1 MRQRRKHFFP
11 GTVILLI
18 WLLASLPSFGQE
30 TWEKENEGE
39 IKDLEIE
46 MTKERQVI
54 LPRANRYFEKVPP
67 RPFEPI
73 APAITYEIRPLTF
86 TSPNYASSLRPLRI
100 KQEELSKLYSNYVS
114 AGVGNYA
121 SFLLEGS
128 LSTKRDRNKLLGA
141 DFARRGFGKGPVDED
156 HSASSRTR
164 FGLYGKTIVDQV
176 RVSGGLNYRNER
188 GYFYGYVPGSVV
200 NRDDLKQVYEDFS
213 AHVGLEN
220 STKQSFNYK
229 FNAGYSYLKDAYAG
243 AEGEA
248 MLGLKGDYELKPGR
262 SLLLN
267 ADLFLIS
274 WKDVQISQDRMLMHF
289 QPAYAF
295 TPSEKFDVVIGA
307 NVAISND
314 TYPGAGSSVKIFPNV
329 KGTYRASEKVN
340 FYCQLSG
347 DLDKVNLHTLSAE
360 NFWINSGNAI
370 THTQRALELDG
381 GINAILGAKLTGKVG
396 ASYASMKNLYYYQA
410 VRDSLNPANGDVGVM
425 FDKFNMVYDNTTG
438 RFHPYGEL
446 TFTASDIWSASLRGD
461 LFQYTTDVQAE
472 PWHRPTYQADF
483 RINANLYDKIY
494 LQAGLMMQGGMKAM
508 DPVTFVVTTL
518 NPAMD
523 LNVRMRYFFSRQ
535 LSGLVQLENILSN
548 TYPLY
553 LSYPARG
560 FQGMAGVSW
569 SF

>member
-1 MRQRRKHFFP
+1 MIA
-11 GTVILLI
+11 T
-18 WLLASLPSFGQE
+18 WLLVLPSYGQE

-46 MTKERQVI
+46 MTKERRLI

-73 APAITYEIRPLTF
+73 VPVITYEVRPLAF
-86 TSPNYASSLRPLRI
+86 SSPNYASAVRPLRI
-100 KQEELSKLYSNYVS
+100 KQEELSKLYSNYLS
-114 AGVGNYA
+114 AGVGNYT

-128 LSTKRDRNKLLGA
+128 VATKRDRNKLLGA
-141 DFARRGFGKGPVDED
+141 DFGWRGFGKGPVDDD

-164 FGLYGKTIVDQV
+164 LRLYAKTLIDQQL
-176 RVSGGLNYRNER
+176 RVSGDLSYRNER

-213 AHVGLEN
+213 AKVVLEN
-220 STKQSFNYK
+220 NTKQLLNYR
-229 FNAGYSYLKDAYAG
+229 FQAGYSYLRDAYSAT
-243 AEGEA
+243 EGES
-248 MLGLKGDYELKPGR
+248 MLAFNGEYELKPGKK
-262 SLLLN
+262 LLVN
-267 ADLFLIS
+267 ADLFAMS
-274 WKDVQISQDRMLMHF
+274 WKDVQVAQDRILMHI

-314 TYPGAGSSVKIFPNV
+314 TYPGAGSNVRIFPNV
-329 KGTYRASEKVN
+329 KGTYRASEKMN
-340 FYCQLSG
+340 FYAQLSG

-381 GINAILGAKLTGKVG
+381 GIRAILGAKLTGKIG
-396 ASYASMKNLYYYQA
+396 ASYASMKNLYYYEA
-410 VRDSLNPANGDVGVM
+410 RRDTLDLAMNDVGVE
-425 FDKFNMVYDNTTG
+425 FDKFILVYDNTTG

-446 TFTASDIWSASLRGD
+446 TFTATDIWSASLRGD
-461 LFQYTTDVQAE
+461 LFEYTTDVQAH
-472 PWHRPTYQADF
+472 PWHRPAYQADF
-483 RINANLYDKIY
+483 RINANLYDKIF
-494 LQAGLMMQGGMKAM
+494 LQVGLLMQGGMKAM
-508 DPVTFVVTTL
+508 DPGTSAVITL
-518 NPAMD
+518 SPATD
-523 LNVRMRYFFSRQ
+523 LNVRVRYFFSRQ
-535 LSGLVQLENILSN
+535 LSAFVQLENILSN

-553 LSYPARG
+553 LSYPSRG
-560 FQGMAGVSW
+560 FQAMAGVSW